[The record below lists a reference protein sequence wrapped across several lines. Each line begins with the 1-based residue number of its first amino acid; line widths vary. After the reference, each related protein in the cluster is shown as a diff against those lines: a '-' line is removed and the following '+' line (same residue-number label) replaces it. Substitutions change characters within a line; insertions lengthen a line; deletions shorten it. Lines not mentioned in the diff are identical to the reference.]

1 MGERGE
7 NREHQGAVG
16 VRALPWAVAVA
27 AAALAGVA
35 VVAVLQHAATT
46 EQARE
51 RRALVA
57 RNAQLTRAALSPGSA
72 LACLDGEAGE
82 KTGDACEAAVFA
94 SATAVAA
101 AVAYEGER
109 LAILKAAF
117 DMAKQGDAQVM
128 PALAS
133 ARRAAE
139 LDRYGLAAHVLA
151 VREGCTAVACPALA
165 MFIDT
170 TALKANLKAQAFE
183 TYVAQHA
190 PQWGKPAEPAA
201 PPPVAAA
208 PKDDAVASV
217 APAAAE
223 PPHDTQGTAHPVDRK
238 WTFPSSDSIP
248 AVSIMKSEPPL
259 PKSAEL
265 PEPKVDPDLAKSV
278 GASPEPA
285 TSTEAPRLP
294 PKRPQTEA
302 APTPE
307 PR

>member
-1 MGERGE
+1 MP
-7 NREHQGAVG
+7 
-16 VRALPWAVAVA
+16 VRHLVAPCALA
-27 AAALAGVA
+27 AAAAFGIP
-35 VVAVLQHAATT
+35 
-46 EQARE
+46 
-51 RRALVA
+51 
-57 RNAQLTRAALSPGSA
+57 ALS
-72 LACLDGEAGE
+72 
-82 KTGDACEAAVFA
+82 
-94 SATAVAA
+94 
-101 AVAYEGER
+101 
-109 LAILKAAF
+109 
-117 DMAKQGDAQVM
+117 AQSTSSVH
-128 PALAS
+128 P
-133 ARRAAE
+133 
-139 LDRYGLAAHVLA
+139 
-151 VREGCTAVACPALA
+151 T
-165 MFIDT
+165 
-170 TALKANLKAQAFE
+170 
-183 TYVAQHA
+183 
-190 PQWGKPAEPAA
+190 

-223 PPHDTQGTAHPVDRK
+223 PPHDTQGTARPVDRK

>member
-7 NREHQGAVG
+7 NREHQSAVG

-46 EQARE
+46 EQANE
-51 RRALVA
+51 RRALVL
-57 RNAQLTRAALSPGSA
+57 RNAELTRAALLPGSA

-94 SATAVAA
+94 GPATVAA
-101 AVAYEGER
+101 AVAFEGER

-117 DMAKQGDAQVM
+117 ELSKQGDAQVM
-128 PALAS
+128 PALAG

-151 VREGCTAVACPALA
+151 AREGCTVVDCPALA
-165 MFIDT
+165 MFNDT

-183 TYVAQHA
+183 SYVAQHA
-190 PQWGKPAEPAA
+190 AQWGKTAEPPA
-201 PPPVAAA
+201 PPVAAA
-208 PKDDAVASV
+208 TPPDAVASV
-217 APAAAE
+217 TPPPGG
-223 PPHDTQGTAHPVDRK
+223 PPHDEQGTARPVDRK
-238 WTFPSSDSIP
+238 WTFPSSESIP

-259 PKSAEL
+259 PKAAEL
-265 PEPKVDPDLAKSV
+265 PEAKVDPDLAKSI
-278 GASPEPA
+278 GAAPEPA
-285 TSTEAPRLP
+285 QPAEPQRLP

-302 APTPE
+302 APAAE

>member
-16 VRALPWAVAVA
+16 VRALTWAAAVA

-35 VVAVLQHAATT
+35 VVAVVQHAATT

-51 RRALVA
+51 RRALIS
-57 RNAQLTRAALSPGSA
+57 RNAELTRAALAPGSA

-82 KTGDACEAAVFA
+82 KAGDACEAAVFA
-94 SATAVAA
+94 SPAAVAA

-117 DMAKQGDAQVM
+117 DMSKQGDAQAM
-128 PALAS
+128 AALAG

-151 VREGCTAVACPALA
+151 VREGCTVVDCPALA
-165 MFIDT
+165 MFTDT
-170 TALKANLKAQAFE
+170 TVLKANLKAQAFE

-190 PQWGKPAEPAA
+190 ALWGKPAEPPAA
-201 PPPVAAA
+201 PPVAAA
-208 PKDDAVASV
+208 PKNDAVASV
-217 APAAAE
+217 APPAAE
-223 PPHDTQGTAHPVDRK
+223 PPHDTQGTARPVDKK

-248 AVSIMKSEPPL
+248 AVSIMKSEPAL

-265 PEPKVDPDLAKSV
+265 PEPKIDPDLAKSI
-278 GASPEPA
+278 GASPDPA
-285 TSTEAPRLP
+285 KPAEEPRLP

-302 APTPE
+302 APTPQ

>member
-1 MGERGE
+1 VGERGE

-16 VRALPWAVAVA
+16 VRALPWAA
-27 AAALAGVA
+27 ALLVAALAGVS
-35 VVAVLQHAATT
+35 VVAALQHVAAT
-46 EQARE
+46 EQAAE
-51 RRALVA
+51 RRALVL
-57 RNAQLTRAALSPGSA
+57 RNAELTRAALAPGTA

-94 SATAVAA
+94 GPAAVAA
-101 AVAYEGER
+101 AVAFEGER

-117 DMAKQGDAQVM
+117 ELSKQGDTLVM
-128 PALAS
+128 AALAG

-151 VREGCTAVACPALA
+151 AREGCTAVDCPALA
-165 MFIDT
+165 MFTDT

-190 PQWGKPAEPAA
+190 AQWGKGAEPAA
-201 PPPVAAA
+201 PPVAAA
-208 PKDDAVASV
+208 TKPDAVASV
-217 APAAAE
+217 APPATE
-223 PPHDTQGTAHPVDRK
+223 PPHDTQGTARPVDRK
-238 WTFPSSDSIP
+238 WTFPSSESIP

-259 PKSAEL
+259 PKAAEL
-265 PEPKVDPDLAKSV
+265 PEPKVDPDLAKSI
-278 GASPEPA
+278 GAAPDPALPAEP
-285 TSTEAPRLP
+285 PRLP

-302 APTPE
+302 APAAE